1 MGLYP
6 GYLSTS
12 YACLIFVAT
21 QRVVEF
27 IVRMVMNNWISSSF
41 NMTVIVTYTYVMLI
55 CSQNQQRWFHSTPVA
70 WINFT
75 ADKYIHSCTV
85 HLDTIKVI
93 YLPTDA
99 Q

>member
-27 IVRMVMNNWISSSF
+27 IVRMVMNN
-41 NMTVIVTYTYVMLI
+41 
-55 CSQNQQRWFHSTPVA
+55 
-70 WINFT
+70 
-75 ADKYIHSCTV
+75 
-85 HLDTIKVI
+85 
-93 YLPTDA
+93 
-99 Q
+99 